1 MQLHTSTHTHTQA
14 RIAGANV
21 TKEESQQ
28 RSVPSGESSANGKL
42 RSMTWHVDGDVD
54 GDDDA
59 LTVSCVIAVAL
70 PSLFGQLFSDSQILW
85 YWVNS
90 NAKKTCSYNNTD
102 VIAAE
107 NQKWGVDETAKQM
120 SDCMCLCVCVWES
133 ARVCVLVSLSKLP
146 SQMTMGSTPA
156 GQYWLTTNAM
166 QTTATTA
173 TTTTTNTNT
182 CSSSNYNSGDSA
194 VLLVFR

>member
-1 MQLHTSTHTHTQA
+1 
-14 RIAGANV
+14 
-21 TKEESQQ
+21 
-28 RSVPSGESSANGKL
+28 
-42 RSMTWHVDGDVD
+42 MTWHVDVDVDVDVD

-70 PSLFGQLFSDSQILW
+70 PSLFGQLFSDSQMLW
-85 YWVNS
+85 YRVNS

-107 NQKWGVDETAKQM
+107 NRKWGVDETAKQM
-120 SDCMCLCVCVWES
+120 SDCMCLSVFVRVCAN

-173 TTTTTNTNT
+173 TTTTTITYKSRNY
-182 CSSSNYNSGDSA
+182 SSVDSA